1 MLNNCGVSL
10 SAPGSRFSIAK
21 SADASST
28 ILLTLGRLAPFSDQ
42 LIDERDSGLD
52 VLSYMPL
59 CPLDATFHGGD
70 PQFVLFQAQ
79 DNLVTWF
86 DAERFAEG
94 SWYYDAAVFVDPQP
108 RFCVHVIPPRI

>member
-1 MLNNCGVSL
+1 MLNNWGVSL
-10 SAPGSRFSIAK
+10 SAPGSRLSMAK

-59 CPLDATFHGGD
+59 RPLDAAFHGRD
-70 PQFVLFQAQ
+70 PQFVLFNAQ
-79 DNLVTWF
+79 DNLVTWI
-86 DAERFAEG
+86 DAERFAKG
-94 SWYYDAAVFVDPQP
+94 SGDDYAAIFVDPQSG
-108 RFCVHVIPPRI
+108 FCIHVMPQC